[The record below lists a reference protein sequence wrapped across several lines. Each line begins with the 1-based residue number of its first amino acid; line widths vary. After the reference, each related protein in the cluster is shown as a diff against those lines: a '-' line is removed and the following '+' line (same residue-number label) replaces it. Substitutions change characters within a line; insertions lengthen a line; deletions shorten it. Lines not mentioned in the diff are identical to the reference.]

1 MECIFIHHS
10 AYLCSYIVFH
20 VEHRRLCFTWNIVW
34 SVYLYI
40 IVHIYAVWYI
50 VKTSKNIMYKYAV
63 YCIKT
68 VYLHQVFLFNL
79 LTIFIMSKGS
89 SYWGTATGKIGNT
102 VVRVRKGV
110 RVESMYQPNVSN
122 PRSEG
127 QVYQRGKF
135 QDAVGFY
142 KRAMA
147 NFFKLAYEDK
157 KPNETDFNAFMR
169 YNTSKGRVYSKQ
181 MIAAASPGIPF
192 IGEWIMSVGSLPT
205 INVVE
210 DNQDLALNLTVE
222 GFADATTTMGT
233 FFASLLAAHP
243 TLQQGDIVTLVRIMS
258 GADAAGADELND
270 KSVGLIPAI
279 SIGEGYKEA
288 PLWVVDQYVIDTK
301 SAELV
306 KNQAWYAGYNAGKF
320 KLELDAPIGGDFDST
335 VYACAAAV
343 IISRKTAGGLLT
355 STTSLTWN
363 SVGKNMLDTMATD
376 NWLQGQRK
384 AWGSSDVILAGA
396 LV

>member
-1 MECIFIHHS
+1 
-10 AYLCSYIVFH
+10 
-20 VEHRRLCFTWNIVW
+20 
-34 SVYLYI
+34 
-40 IVHIYAVWYI
+40 
-50 VKTSKNIMYKYAV
+50 
-63 YCIKT
+63 
-68 VYLHQVFLFNL
+68 
-79 LTIFIMSKGS
+79 MSKGS

-102 VVRVRKGV
+102 VVRVRKGT

-192 IGEWIMSVGSLPT
+192 IGEWVMAVGSLPS
-205 INVVE
+205 INVV
-210 DNQDLALNLTVE
+210 QDDQELAINLTMD
-222 GFADATTTMGT
+222 GFTADTSTMGA
-233 FFASLLAAHP
+233 FFTSLIAAHP
-243 TLQQGDIVTLVRIMS
+243 TLQQGDIVTIVRIMS

-270 KSVGLIPAI
+270 PSLGLIPGITIA
-279 SIGEGYKEA
+279 EAYQEA
-288 PLWVVDQYVIDTK
+288 PLWVVDQYVIDTTA
-301 SAELV
+301 SELV
-306 KNQAWYAGYNAGKF
+306 KNQPWFSQYNAGKF
-320 KLELDAPIGGDFDST
+320 RLETDAPIGGNYDST
-335 VYACAAAV
+335 TVACAAAV

-363 SVGKNMLDTMATD
+363 KVGKQLLDTMATD

>member
-1 MECIFIHHS
+1 
-10 AYLCSYIVFH
+10 
-20 VEHRRLCFTWNIVW
+20 
-34 SVYLYI
+34 
-40 IVHIYAVWYI
+40 
-50 VKTSKNIMYKYAV
+50 MYKYAV

-68 VYLHQVFLFNL
+68 VYLHQVFLFNQ

-89 SYWGTATGKIGNT
+89 SYWGTATGRIGNT
-102 VVRVRKGV
+102 VVRVRKGT

-122 PRSEG
+122 PRSKG
-127 QVYQRGKF
+127 QVFQRGKF

-142 KRAMA
+142 KRALA

-192 IGEWIMSVGSLPT
+192 IGEWVMSVGSLPSVD
-205 INVVE
+205 VVSA
-210 DNQDLALNLTVE
+210 DGDLKIGLTMN
-222 GFADATTTMGT
+222 GFVADTSTMGA
-233 FFASLLAAHP
+233 FFTSLIAAHP
-243 TLQQGDIVTLVRIMS
+243 TLQQGDIVTIVRIMS

-270 KSVGLIPAI
+270 PSVGLIPAI
-279 SIGEGYKEA
+279 SIGEDYQEA
-288 PLWVVDQYVIDTK
+288 PLWAVDQYVIDTASK
-301 SAELV
+301 ALI
-306 KNQAWYAGYNAGKF
+306 KNQPWYSSKEEDGF
-320 KLELDAPIGGDFDST
+320 VLDLDSKIGGSYSHT
-335 VYACAAAV
+335 AYACAAAV

-363 SVGKNMLDTMATD
+363 KVGKEMLDTMATD

>member
-1 MECIFIHHS
+1 
-10 AYLCSYIVFH
+10 
-20 VEHRRLCFTWNIVW
+20 
-34 SVYLYI
+34 
-40 IVHIYAVWYI
+40 
-50 VKTSKNIMYKYAV
+50 MYKYAV

-89 SYWGTATGKIGNT
+89 SYWGTATGRIGNT

-169 YNTSKGRVYSKQ
+169 YNTSRARVYSKQ
-181 MIAAASPGIPF
+181 MIAAGSPGIPF
-192 IGEWIMSVGSLPT
+192 MGDWLMSVGSLPSV
-205 INVVE
+205 NVVR
-210 DNQDLALNLTVE
+210 DADDLVIPLTID
-222 GFADATTTMGT
+222 GFSAETSTMGA
-233 FFASLLAAHP
+233 FFTALLAAHP
-243 TLQQGDIVTLVRIMS
+243 TLQQGDIVTFVRIIT
-258 GADAAGADELND
+258 GANLASPDDLED
-270 KSVGLIPAI
+270 KTVGNIPCILIGTDYEE
-279 SIGEGYKEA
+279 S
-288 PLWVVDQYVIDTK
+288 PLWLVSQYIIDTASTEK
-301 SAELV
+301 INGQDWFVQYST
-306 KNQAWYAGYNAGKF
+306 GKL
-320 KLELDAPIGGDFDST
+320 KINLSGPLSGFDPT
-335 VYACAAAV
+335 NNACAAAV
-343 IISRKTAGGLLT
+343 IVSRKTANGLLT

-363 SVGKNMLDTMATD
+363 SKGKEMLDDMLTV

>member
-1 MECIFIHHS
+1 
-10 AYLCSYIVFH
+10 
-20 VEHRRLCFTWNIVW
+20 
-34 SVYLYI
+34 
-40 IVHIYAVWYI
+40 
-50 VKTSKNIMYKYAV
+50 MYKYAV

-79 LTIFIMSKGS
+79 LTILIMSKGS

-169 YNTSKGRVYSKQ
+169 YNTNKGRVYSKQ
-181 MIAAASPGIPF
+181 MISLASPAIPYM
-192 IGEWIMSVGSLPT
+192 GDWLMSVGSLPSVD
-205 INVVE
+205 VVR
-210 DNQDLALNLTVE
+210 DADYLTMPLTVN
-222 GFADATTTMGT
+222 GFSAETSTMGA
-233 FFASLLAAHP
+233 FFTALLAAHP
-243 TLQQGDIVTLVRIMS
+243 TLQNGDIMTIVRIVTGGELAS
-258 GADAAGADELND
+258 PDDLEDKTVGNIPCILIDPSYDE
-270 KSVGLIPAI
+270 P
-279 SIGEGYKEA
+279 
-288 PLWVVDQYVIDTK
+288 PLWLVDQYVINTN
-301 SAELV
+301 SAELI
-306 KNQAWYAGYNAGKF
+306 KNQPWYKSYAEGKF
-320 KLELDAPIGGDFDST
+320 NFNLGVINGLDYT
-335 VYACAAAV
+335 NVACAAAV
-343 IISRKTAGGLLT
+343 IVSRKTANGLLT
-355 STTSLTWN
+355 STTPLVWN
-363 SVGKNMLDTMATD
+363 AHGKDMLDDMLTD

>member
-1 MECIFIHHS
+1 
-10 AYLCSYIVFH
+10 
-20 VEHRRLCFTWNIVW
+20 
-34 SVYLYI
+34 
-40 IVHIYAVWYI
+40 
-50 VKTSKNIMYKYAV
+50 MYKYAV

-89 SYWGTATGKIGNT
+89 SYWGTATGRIGNT
-102 VVRVRKGV
+102 VVRVRKGT

-122 PRSEG
+122 PRSKG

-169 YNTSKGRVYSKQ
+169 YNTNKGRVYSKQ
-181 MIAAASPGIPF
+181 MIAAGSPGIPYV
-192 IGEWIMSVGSLPT
+192 GEWVMSVGSLPSVD
-205 INVVE
+205 VVRNIDE
-210 DNQDLALNLTVE
+210 LAFNLTVN
-222 GFADATTTMGT
+222 GFVADTSTMGA
-233 FFASLLAAHP
+233 FFTSLIAAHP
-243 TLQQGDIVTLVRIMS
+243 TLQQGDIVTIVRIAS

-270 KSVGLIPAI
+270 PSLGLIPGI
-279 SIGEGYKEA
+279 TIGEDYKEA

-306 KNQAWYAGYNAGKF
+306 KNQPWYKRYAENKF
-320 KLELDAPIGGDFDST
+320 ILNMGGVIGGGFDET
-335 VYACAAAV
+335 NYACAAAV

-363 SVGKNMLDTMATD
+363 STGKQLLDTMATD

>member
-1 MECIFIHHS
+1 
-10 AYLCSYIVFH
+10 
-20 VEHRRLCFTWNIVW
+20 
-34 SVYLYI
+34 
-40 IVHIYAVWYI
+40 
-50 VKTSKNIMYKYAV
+50 MYKYAV

-89 SYWGTATGKIGNT
+89 SYWGTATGRIGNT

-169 YNTSKGRVYSKQ
+169 YNVSKARVYSKQ
-181 MIAAASPGIPF
+181 MIAAGSPGIPF
-192 IGEWIMSVGSLPT
+192 MGEWVMSVGSLPT
-205 INVVE
+205 VDVVRNT
-210 DNQDLALNLTVE
+210 DDLALPLAVN
-222 GFADATTTMGT
+222 GFSADTSTMGALFT
-233 FFASLLAAHP
+233 SLLAAHP
-243 TLQQGDIVTLVRIMS
+243 TLQQGDIVTIVRIIS
-258 GADAAGADELND
+258 GAETSGSDELND
-270 KSVGLIPAI
+270 PSVGLIPAI
-279 SIGEGYKEA
+279 TIGEDYQEA
-288 PLWVVDQYVIDTK
+288 PLWRVDQYIIDTT
-301 SAELV
+301 SAELI
-306 KNQAWYAGYNAGKF
+306 KNQPWYSSYAEGKINVN
-320 KLELDAPIGGDFDST
+320 LNVIDGLDPT
-335 VYACAAAV
+335 NVACAAAV
-343 IISRKTAGGLLT
+343 IVSRKTASGLLT
-355 STTSLTWN
+355 STTTLTWN
-363 SVGKNMLDTMATD
+363 TKGKQMLDDMATA

>member
-1 MECIFIHHS
+1 
-10 AYLCSYIVFH
+10 
-20 VEHRRLCFTWNIVW
+20 
-34 SVYLYI
+34 
-40 IVHIYAVWYI
+40 
-50 VKTSKNIMYKYAV
+50 MYKYAV

-89 SYWGTATGKIGNT
+89 SYWGTATGRIGNT
-102 VVRVRKGV
+102 VVRVRKGT

-192 IGEWIMSVGSLPT
+192 IGEWVMSVGSLPSV
-205 INVVE
+205 NVVRA
-210 DNQDLALNLTVE
+210 DDDLALDLTLN
-222 GFADATTTMGT
+222 GFVADTSTMGA
-233 FFASLLAAHP
+233 FFTSLLAAHP
-243 TLQQGDIVTLVRIMS
+243 TLQQGDIVTIVRIAS

-270 KSVGLIPAI
+270 PSLGLIPGI
-279 SIGEGYKEA
+279 TIGEAYQEA
-288 PLWVVDQYVIDTK
+288 PLWVVDQYVIDTT

-306 KNQAWYAGYNAGKF
+306 KNQPWFGTYAESKIR
-320 KLELDAPIGGDFDST
+320 LELDKPIGGAFDGT
-335 VYACAAAV
+335 LHACAAAV
-343 IISRKTAGGLLT
+343 IISRKTASGLLT

-363 SVGKNMLDTMATD
+363 TVGKQLLDNMEKD

>member
-1 MECIFIHHS
+1 
-10 AYLCSYIVFH
+10 
-20 VEHRRLCFTWNIVW
+20 
-34 SVYLYI
+34 
-40 IVHIYAVWYI
+40 
-50 VKTSKNIMYKYAV
+50 MYKYAV

-89 SYWGTATGKIGNT
+89 SYWGTATGRIGNT

-169 YNTSKGRVYSKQ
+169 YNTNKGRVYSKQ
-181 MIAAASPGIPF
+181 MISVASPAIPYM
-192 IGEWIMSVGSLPT
+192 GDWLMSVGSMPSVD
-205 INVVE
+205 VVRS
-210 DNQDLALNLTVE
+210 DANLAINLTMNNYVE
-222 GFADATTTMGT
+222 ATSTMGS
-233 FFASLLAAHP
+233 FFTALLAEHP
-243 TLQQGDIVTLVRIMS
+243 TLQNGDIMTIVRIITGGELAS
-258 GADAAGADELND
+258 PDDLEDKTVGNIPCILIDPSYDE
-270 KSVGLIPAI
+270 P
-279 SIGEGYKEA
+279 
-288 PLWVVDQYVIDTK
+288 PLWLVDQYVIDTN
-301 SAELV
+301 STELL
-306 KNQAWYAGYNAGKF
+306 KNQRWFTQYSNSLF
-320 KLELDAPIGGDFDST
+320 SLQLDTVAGDFDST
-335 VYACAAAV
+335 AVACAAAV
-343 IISRKTAGGLLT
+343 IISRKTASGLLT
-355 STTSLTWN
+355 STTPLVWN
-363 SVGKNMLDTMATD
+363 AHGKQMLDDMAKD

>member
-1 MECIFIHHS
+1 
-10 AYLCSYIVFH
+10 
-20 VEHRRLCFTWNIVW
+20 
-34 SVYLYI
+34 
-40 IVHIYAVWYI
+40 
-50 VKTSKNIMYKYAV
+50 MYKYAV

-89 SYWGTATGKIGNT
+89 SYWGTATGRIGNT
-102 VVRVRKGV
+102 VVRVRKGT

-147 NFFKLAYEDK
+147 NFFKLAFEDK

-181 MIAAASPGIPF
+181 MIAAASPGIPYV
-192 IGEWIMSVGSLPT
+192 GEWVMSVGSLPT
-205 INVVE
+205 VNVVR
-210 DNQDLALNLTVE
+210 DADDLVMPLTVD
-222 GFADATTTMGT
+222 GFSADTSTMGALFT
-233 FFASLLAAHP
+233 SLLAAHP
-243 TLQQGDIVTLVRIMS
+243 TLQQGDIVTIVRIVS
-258 GADAAGADELND
+258 GAETAGADELND
-270 KSVGLIPAI
+270 PSVGLIPAI
-279 SIGEGYKEA
+279 TIGEDYQEA
-288 PLWVVDQYVIDTK
+288 PLWLVDQYVIDTA
-301 SAELV
+301 SSELI
-306 KNQAWYAGYNAGKF
+306 KNQPWYVQYAEGKF
-320 KLELDAPIGGDFDST
+320 KINLGVVAGLDPT
-335 VYACAAAV
+335 NVACAAAV

-363 SVGKNMLDTMATD
+363 AKGKQLLDDMETN

>member
-1 MECIFIHHS
+1 
-10 AYLCSYIVFH
+10 
-20 VEHRRLCFTWNIVW
+20 
-34 SVYLYI
+34 
-40 IVHIYAVWYI
+40 
-50 VKTSKNIMYKYAV
+50 MYKYAV

-169 YNTSKGRVYSKQ
+169 YNTNKGRVYSKQ
-181 MIAAASPGIPF
+181 MIAAGSPGIPF
-192 IGEWIMSVGSLPT
+192 IGEWVMSVGSLPT
-205 INVVE
+205 VDVVR
-210 DNQDLALNLTVE
+210 DTDSLVLPLTVN
-222 GFADATTTMGT
+222 GFSAETSTMGALFT
-233 FFASLLAAHP
+233 SLLAAHP
-243 TLQQGDIVTLVRIMS
+243 TLQQGDIVTIVRIVS
-258 GADAAGADELND
+258 GAETAAADELND
-270 KSVGLIPAI
+270 PSVGLIPAI
-279 SIGEGYKEA
+279 TIGEDYQEA
-288 PLWVVDQYVIDTK
+288 PLWLVDQYVIDTA
-301 SAELV
+301 SSELI
-306 KNQAWYAGYNAGKF
+306 KNQPWYVQYAEGKF
-320 KLELDAPIGGDFDST
+320 KLNLGVIAGLDYT
-335 VYACAAAV
+335 NVACAAAV
-343 IISRKTAGGLLT
+343 IVSRKTASGLLT
-355 STTSLTWN
+355 STSTLTWN
-363 SVGKNMLDTMATD
+363 ANGKQMLDVMATD
-376 NWLQGQRK
+376 NWLKGQRK

>member
-1 MECIFIHHS
+1 
-10 AYLCSYIVFH
+10 
-20 VEHRRLCFTWNIVW
+20 
-34 SVYLYI
+34 
-40 IVHIYAVWYI
+40 
-50 VKTSKNIMYKYAV
+50 MYKYAV

-68 VYLHQVFLFNL
+68 VYLHQVFLFNQ

-89 SYWGTATGKIGNT
+89 SYWGTATGRIGNT

-142 KRAMA
+142 KRALA

-192 IGEWIMSVGSLPT
+192 IGEWVMSVGSLPT
-205 INVVE
+205 INVIQ
-210 DNQDLALNLTVE
+210 DGQDLALNLTVE
-222 GFADATTTMGT
+222 GFANDTTTMGT
-233 FFASLLAAHP
+233 FFTSLLAAHP
-243 TLQQGDIVTLVRIMS
+243 TLQQGDIVTIVRIMS

-270 KSVGLIPAI
+270 PSVGLIPAI
-279 SIGEGYKEA
+279 SIGEDYQEA

-306 KNQAWYAGYNAGKF
+306 KNQPWYASYAAGKL
-320 KLELDAPIGGDFDST
+320 KLELAAPIGGNFDST
-335 VYACAAAV
+335 YACAAAV

-363 SVGKNMLDTMATD
+363 AVGKEMLDTMATE

-384 AWGSSDVILAGA
+384 AWGSSDVIIAGA

>member
-1 MECIFIHHS
+1 
-10 AYLCSYIVFH
+10 
-20 VEHRRLCFTWNIVW
+20 
-34 SVYLYI
+34 
-40 IVHIYAVWYI
+40 
-50 VKTSKNIMYKYAV
+50 MYKYAV

-147 NFFKLAYEDK
+147 NFFKMAYEDK

-169 YNTSKGRVYSKQ
+169 YNVSKARVYSKQ
-181 MIAAASPGIPF
+181 MIAAGSPGIPF
-192 IGEWIMSVGSLPT
+192 MGEWVMSVGSLPT
-205 INVVE
+205 VDVVRDV
-210 DNQDLALNLTVE
+210 DNLALPLTVD
-222 GFADATTTMGT
+222 GFSADTSTMGALFT
-233 FFASLLAAHP
+233 SLLAAHP
-243 TLQQGDIVTLVRIMS
+243 TLQQGDIVTIVRIVS
-258 GADAAGADELND
+258 GAENAGADELND
-270 KSVGLIPAI
+270 PSVGLIPAI
-279 SIGEGYKEA
+279 TIGEDYQEA
-288 PLWVVDQYVIDTK
+288 PLWRVDQYIIDTA
-301 SAELV
+301 STELI
-306 KNQAWYAGYNAGKF
+306 KNQPWYVQYAEGKF
-320 KLELDAPIGGDFDST
+320 KLNLAVVGGLDYT
-335 VYACAAAV
+335 NVACAAAV
-343 IISRKTAGGLLT
+343 IVSRKTASGLLT

-363 SVGKNMLDTMATD
+363 TVGKQLLDTMATD

-384 AWGSSDVILAGA
+384 AWGSSNVILAGA

>member
-1 MECIFIHHS
+1 
-10 AYLCSYIVFH
+10 
-20 VEHRRLCFTWNIVW
+20 
-34 SVYLYI
+34 
-40 IVHIYAVWYI
+40 
-50 VKTSKNIMYKYAV
+50 
-63 YCIKT
+63 
-68 VYLHQVFLFNL
+68 
-79 LTIFIMSKGS
+79 MSKGS
-89 SYWGTATGKIGNT
+89 SYWGTATGRIGNT

-192 IGEWIMSVGSLPT
+192 IGEWVMSVGSLPSVD
-205 INVVE
+205 VVQN
-210 DNQDLALNLTVE
+210 DQDLALNLTVE

-233 FFASLLAAHP
+233 FFTSLLAAHP
-243 TLQQGDIVTLVRIMS
+243 TLQQGDIVTIVRIMS

-270 KSVGLIPAI
+270 PSVGLIPAI
-279 SIGEGYKEA
+279 SIGEAYQET
-288 PLWVVDQYVIDTK
+288 PLWVVDQYVINTN

-306 KNQAWYAGYNAGKF
+306 KNQPWYSGYDAGKF
-320 KLELDAPIGGDFDST
+320 GLELDKPIGGSFDST

-363 SVGKNMLDTMATD
+363 KAGKEMLDTMATD

>member
-1 MECIFIHHS
+1 
-10 AYLCSYIVFH
+10 
-20 VEHRRLCFTWNIVW
+20 
-34 SVYLYI
+34 
-40 IVHIYAVWYI
+40 
-50 VKTSKNIMYKYAV
+50 MYKYAV

-102 VVRVRKGV
+102 VVRVRKGT

-169 YNTSKGRVYSKQ
+169 YNVSKARVYSKQ
-181 MIAAASPGIPF
+181 MIAAASPAIPF
-192 IGEWIMSVGSLPT
+192 MGDWVMSVGSLPSV
-205 INVVE
+205 NVIGA
-210 DNQDLALNLTVE
+210 DSGLAIDLNVN
-222 GFADATTTMGT
+222 GFVQNESTMGT
-233 FFASLLAAHP
+233 FFSSLIAAHP
-243 TLQQGDIVTLVRIMS
+243 TVQNGDIFTIVRIAS

-270 KSVGLIPAI
+270 PSVGLIPAI
-279 SIGEGYKEA
+279 TIGEAYQEA
-288 PLWVVDQYVIDTK
+288 PLWAVNQYVVDTN
-301 SAELV
+301 SAKLV
-306 KNQAWYAGYNAGKF
+306 KDEPWFGSYAENKF
-320 KLELDAPIGGDFDST
+320 RLNLDQT
-335 VYACAAAV
+335 VGNGFNGTLYACAAAV
-343 IISRKTAGGLLT
+343 IISRKTASGLLT

-363 SVGKNMLDTMATD
+363 TVGKQMLDTMATD

>member
-1 MECIFIHHS
+1 
-10 AYLCSYIVFH
+10 
-20 VEHRRLCFTWNIVW
+20 
-34 SVYLYI
+34 
-40 IVHIYAVWYI
+40 
-50 VKTSKNIMYKYAV
+50 MYKYAV

-169 YNTSKGRVYSKQ
+169 YNTNKGRVYSKQ
-181 MIAAASPGIPF
+181 MIAAGSPGIPF
-192 IGEWIMSVGSLPT
+192 MGEWVMSVGSLPSV
-205 INVVE
+205 NVVQ
-210 DNQDLALNLTVE
+210 NGVNLAINLTVNGFVE
-222 GFADATTTMGT
+222 GTTTMGT
-233 FFASLLAAHP
+233 FFTSLLAEHP
-243 TLQQGDIVTLVRIMS
+243 TLQQGDIFTIVRILS
-258 GADAAGADELND
+258 GADVAGADELND
-270 KSVGLIPAI
+270 PSLGLIPGI
-279 SIGEGYKEA
+279 TIDETYKEA
-288 PLWVVDQYVIDTK
+288 PLWLVDQFVIDTN
-301 SAELV
+301 STALV
-306 KNQAWYAGYNAGKF
+306 KDQRWFTQYSNGLFGLQ
-320 KLELDAPIGGDFDST
+320 LDAIAGDYDST
-335 VYACAAAV
+335 SVACAAAV

-363 SVGKNMLDTMATD
+363 TVGKQMLDAMATD

>member
-1 MECIFIHHS
+1 
-10 AYLCSYIVFH
+10 
-20 VEHRRLCFTWNIVW
+20 
-34 SVYLYI
+34 
-40 IVHIYAVWYI
+40 
-50 VKTSKNIMYKYAV
+50 MYKYAV

-147 NFFKLAYEDK
+147 NFFKLAFEDK

-181 MIAAASPGIPF
+181 MIAAGSPGIPF
-192 IGEWIMSVGSLPT
+192 MGEWVMSVGSLPT
-205 INVVE
+205 VNVE
-210 DNQDLALNLTVE
+210 RDTDDLVLPLTVN
-222 GFADATTTMGT
+222 GFSAETSTMGALFT
-233 FFASLLAAHP
+233 SLLAAHP
-243 TLQQGDIVTLVRIMS
+243 TLQQGDIVTIVRIVS
-258 GADAAGADELND
+258 GAETAGADELND
-270 KSVGLIPAI
+270 PSVGLIPAI
-279 SIGEGYKEA
+279 TIGEDYQEA
-288 PLWVVDQYVIDTK
+288 PLWRVDQYVIDTT
-301 SAELV
+301 SAELI
-306 KNQAWYAGYNAGKF
+306 KNQPWYVQYAEGKF
-320 KLELDAPIGGDFDST
+320 RLNLGLVNGLDDT
-335 VYACAAAV
+335 NVACAAAV
-343 IISRKTAGGLLT
+343 IISRKTSSGLLT
-355 STTSLTWN
+355 STTTLTWN
-363 SVGKNMLDTMATD
+363 AKGQNMLDEMTND

>member
-1 MECIFIHHS
+1 
-10 AYLCSYIVFH
+10 
-20 VEHRRLCFTWNIVW
+20 
-34 SVYLYI
+34 
-40 IVHIYAVWYI
+40 
-50 VKTSKNIMYKYAV
+50 MYKYAV

-169 YNTSKGRVYSKQ
+169 YNTNKGRVYSKQ
-181 MIAAASPGIPF
+181 MISLASPAIPYM
-192 IGEWIMSVGSLPT
+192 GDWLMSVGSLPSVD
-205 INVVE
+205 VVRT
-210 DNQDLALNLTVE
+210 DNDLAISLTMDN
-222 GFADATTTMGT
+222 FAADTSTMGS
-233 FFASLLAAHP
+233 FFTALLAAHP
-243 TLQQGDIVTLVRIMS
+243 TLQNGDIVTIVRIVTGGELAS
-258 GADAAGADELND
+258 PDDLEDKTVGNIPCILIDPSYDE
-270 KSVGLIPAI
+270 P
-279 SIGEGYKEA
+279 
-288 PLWVVDQYVIDTK
+288 PLWLVDQYVIDTSSK
-301 SAELV
+301 ELV
-306 KNQAWYAGYNAGKF
+306 KNQPWFYSYSQGKLTF
-320 KLELDAPIGGDFDST
+320 ELDKAVGGTFDST
-335 VYACAAAV
+335 LVACAACV
-343 IISRKTAGGLLT
+343 IVSRKTANGLLT
-355 STTSLTWN
+355 STTPLVWN
-363 SVGKNMLDTMATD
+363 EHGKVMLDDMLNN

-384 AWGSSDVILAGA
+384 AWGSSDVILAGT

>member
-1 MECIFIHHS
+1 
-10 AYLCSYIVFH
+10 
-20 VEHRRLCFTWNIVW
+20 
-34 SVYLYI
+34 
-40 IVHIYAVWYI
+40 
-50 VKTSKNIMYKYAV
+50 MYKYAV

-89 SYWGTATGKIGNT
+89 SYWGTATGRIGNT
-102 VVRVRKGV
+102 VVRVRKGT

-181 MIAAASPGIPF
+181 MIAAGSPGIPYV
-192 IGEWIMSVGSLPT
+192 GEWVMSVGSLPSV
-205 INVVE
+205 NVV
-210 DNQDLALNLTVE
+210 QDSQELAINLTVE
-222 GFADATTTMGT
+222 GFADASTTMGT
-233 FFASLLAAHP
+233 FFTSLLAAHP
-243 TLQQGDIVTLVRIMS
+243 TLQNGDIVTIVRIMS

-270 KSVGLIPAI
+270 PSLGLIPGI
-279 SIGEGYKEA
+279 TIGEAYQEA
-288 PLWVVDQYVIDTK
+288 PLWVVDQYVIDTN

-306 KNQAWYAGYNAGKF
+306 KNQPWYAGYNAGKF
-320 KLELDAPIGGDFDST
+320 KLETDKPIGGDYDST
-335 VYACAAAV
+335 VVACAAAV

-363 SVGKNMLDTMATD
+363 TKGKEMLDDMLTV

>member
-1 MECIFIHHS
+1 
-10 AYLCSYIVFH
+10 
-20 VEHRRLCFTWNIVW
+20 
-34 SVYLYI
+34 
-40 IVHIYAVWYI
+40 
-50 VKTSKNIMYKYAV
+50 MYKYAV

-142 KRAMA
+142 KRALA

-192 IGEWIMSVGSLPT
+192 IGEWVMSVGSLPT
-205 INVVE
+205 INVVQN
-210 DNQDLALNLTVE
+210 DQDLALNLTVE

-233 FFASLLAAHP
+233 FFTSLLDAHP
-243 TLQQGDIVTLVRIMS
+243 TLQQGDIVTIVRIMS

-270 KSVGLIPAI
+270 PSLGLIPGI
-279 SIGEGYKEA
+279 TIGEAYQEA
-288 PLWVVDQYVIDTK
+288 PLWVVDQYVIDTT

-306 KNQAWYAGYNAGKF
+306 KNQPWFSGYGEGQF
-320 KLELDAPIGGDFDST
+320 GLELDKPIGGSFDST
-335 VYACAAAV
+335 VVACAAAV

-363 SVGKNMLDTMATD
+363 AAGKKMLDDMATE

>member
-1 MECIFIHHS
+1 
-10 AYLCSYIVFH
+10 
-20 VEHRRLCFTWNIVW
+20 
-34 SVYLYI
+34 
-40 IVHIYAVWYI
+40 
-50 VKTSKNIMYKYAV
+50 MYKYAV

-68 VYLHQVFLFNL
+68 IYLHQVFLFNL

-102 VVRVRKGV
+102 VVRVRKGT

-147 NFFKLAYEDK
+147 NFFKLAFEDK

-181 MIAAASPGIPF
+181 MIAAGSPGIPYV
-192 IGEWIMSVGSLPT
+192 GEWVMSVGSLPSVG
-205 INVVE
+205 VVSNE
-210 DNQDLALNLTVE
+210 GGLDIPLTVN
-222 GFADATTTMGT
+222 GFAADTSTMGA
-233 FFASLLAAHP
+233 FFTALMAAHP
-243 TLQQGDIVTLVRIMS
+243 TLQQGDIVTIVRIMT
-258 GADAAGADELND
+258 GADVAGADELND
-270 KSVGLIPAI
+270 PSVGLIPGITI
-279 SIGEGYKEA
+279 SEAYKEA
-288 PLWVVDQYVIDTK
+288 PLWAVDQYVIDTA
-301 SAELV
+301 STELV
-306 KNQAWYAGYNAGKF
+306 KNQPWFNAYQTGNF
-320 KLELDAPIGGDFDST
+320 SLELDKPIGTGYDST
-335 VYACAAAV
+335 TVACAAAV
-343 IISRKTAGGLLT
+343 IISRKTASGLLT

-363 SVGKNMLDTMATD
+363 KVGKQLLDNMATD

>member
-1 MECIFIHHS
+1 
-10 AYLCSYIVFH
+10 
-20 VEHRRLCFTWNIVW
+20 
-34 SVYLYI
+34 
-40 IVHIYAVWYI
+40 
-50 VKTSKNIMYKYAV
+50 MYKYAV

-102 VVRVRKGV
+102 VVRVRKGT

-122 PRSEG
+122 PRSKG

-169 YNTSKGRVYSKQ
+169 YNTSNGRVYSKQ
-181 MIAAASPGIPF
+181 MIAAASPGIPYV
-192 IGEWIMSVGSLPT
+192 GEWVMSVGSLPSVD
-205 INVVE
+205 VVQ
-210 DNQDLALNLTVE
+210 DSQDLAMNLTVE
-222 GFADATTTMGT
+222 GFADATTTMGK
-233 FFASLLAAHP
+233 FFTSLLAAHP
-243 TLQQGDIVTLVRIMS
+243 TLQQGDIVTIVRIMS

-270 KSVGLIPAI
+270 PSLGLIPGITIA
-279 SIGEGYKEA
+279 EAYQEA
-288 PLWVVDQYVIDTK
+288 PLWVVDQYVIDTN

-306 KNQAWYAGYNAGKF
+306 KNQPWFTQYDAGKF
-320 KLELDAPIGGDFDST
+320 KLELDKPIGGNFDST
-335 VYACAAAV
+335 TVACAAAI

-363 SVGKNMLDTMATD
+363 TVGKQLLDTMATD

>member
-1 MECIFIHHS
+1 
-10 AYLCSYIVFH
+10 
-20 VEHRRLCFTWNIVW
+20 
-34 SVYLYI
+34 
-40 IVHIYAVWYI
+40 
-50 VKTSKNIMYKYAV
+50 MYKYSV

-89 SYWGTATGKIGNT
+89 SYWGTATGRIGNT
-102 VVRVRKGV
+102 VVRVRKGT

-169 YNTSKGRVYSKQ
+169 YNTNKGRVYSKQ
-181 MIAAASPGIPF
+181 MIAAGSPGIPYV
-192 IGEWIMSVGSLPT
+192 GEWVMSVGSLPSV
-205 INVVE
+205 NVVRAG
-210 DNQDLALNLTVE
+210 DDLALDLTVN
-222 GFADATTTMGT
+222 GFVADTSTMGA
-233 FFASLLAAHP
+233 FFSALLAAHP
-243 TLQQGDIVTLVRIMS
+243 TLQQGDIVTFVRIMS

-270 KSVGLIPAI
+270 PSLGLIPGVT
-279 SIGEGYKEA
+279 IGEAYKEA
-288 PLWVVDQYVIDTK
+288 PLWVVNQYVIDTT

-306 KNQAWYAGYNAGKF
+306 KNQPWYGAYGENKI
-320 KLELDAPIGGDFDST
+320 KLELDAPIAGGFDAT
-335 VYACAAAV
+335 LHACAAAV

-363 SVGKNMLDTMATD
+363 TVGKQLLDSMAAD

>member
-1 MECIFIHHS
+1 
-10 AYLCSYIVFH
+10 
-20 VEHRRLCFTWNIVW
+20 
-34 SVYLYI
+34 
-40 IVHIYAVWYI
+40 
-50 VKTSKNIMYKYAV
+50 
-63 YCIKT
+63 
-68 VYLHQVFLFNL
+68 
-79 LTIFIMSKGS
+79 MSKGS

-169 YNTSKGRVYSKQ
+169 YNTSKGRVYSTQ
-181 MIAAASPGIPF
+181 MIAAGSPGIPF
-192 IGEWIMSVGSLPT
+192 IGEWVMSVGSLPT
-205 INVVE
+205 VDVVR
-210 DNQDLALNLTVE
+210 DADDLVMPLTVN
-222 GFADATTTMGT
+222 GFSAETSTMGALFT
-233 FFASLLAAHP
+233 SLLAAHP
-243 TLQQGDIVTLVRIMS
+243 TLQQGDIVTIVRIVS
-258 GADAAGADELND
+258 GADNAGADELND
-270 KSVGLIPAI
+270 PSVGLIPAI
-279 SIGEGYKEA
+279 TISEEYQEA
-288 PLWVVDQYVIDTK
+288 PLWRVDQYIIDTA
-301 SAELV
+301 SAELI
-306 KNQAWYAGYNAGKF
+306 KNQPWYVQYTEGKF
-320 KLELDAPIGGDFDST
+320 KLNLGVVGGLDST
-335 VYACAAAV
+335 NVACAAAV
-343 IISRKTAGGLLT
+343 IVSRKTASGLLT

-363 SVGKNMLDTMATD
+363 SKGKQLLDTMATD

>member
-1 MECIFIHHS
+1 
-10 AYLCSYIVFH
+10 
-20 VEHRRLCFTWNIVW
+20 
-34 SVYLYI
+34 
-40 IVHIYAVWYI
+40 
-50 VKTSKNIMYKYAV
+50 MYKYAV

-147 NFFKLAYEDK
+147 NFFKLAFEDK

-169 YNTSKGRVYSKQ
+169 YNTSKGSVYSKQ
-181 MIAAASPGIPF
+181 MIAAGSPGIPYM
-192 IGEWIMSVGSLPT
+192 GEWVMSVGSLPT
-205 INVVE
+205 IKVIQN
-210 DNQDLALNLTVE
+210 DQDLALNLTVE

-233 FFASLLAAHP
+233 FFTSLLAAHP
-243 TLQQGDIVTLVRIMS
+243 TLQQGDIVTIVRIMS

-270 KSVGLIPAI
+270 PSLGLIPAI
-279 SIGEGYKEA
+279 SIGEAYQEA
-288 PLWVVDQYVIDTK
+288 PLWLVDQYIIDTS

-306 KNQAWYAGYNAGKF
+306 KNQPWFSGYSTGQF
-320 KLELDAPIGGDFDST
+320 GLELDKPIGGSFDST

-363 SVGKNMLDTMATD
+363 KVGKQMLDNMAKD

>member
-1 MECIFIHHS
+1 
-10 AYLCSYIVFH
+10 
-20 VEHRRLCFTWNIVW
+20 
-34 SVYLYI
+34 
-40 IVHIYAVWYI
+40 
-50 VKTSKNIMYKYAV
+50 MYKYAV

-147 NFFKLAYEDK
+147 NFFKMAYEDK

-169 YNTSKGRVYSKQ
+169 YNVSKARVYSKQ
-181 MIAAASPGIPF
+181 MIAAGSPGIPF
-192 IGEWIMSVGSLPT
+192 MGEWVMSVGSLPT
-205 INVVE
+205 VDVVR
-210 DNQDLALNLTVE
+210 DADDLVLPLTVD
-222 GFADATTTMGT
+222 GFSADTSTMGALFT
-233 FFASLLAAHP
+233 SLLAAHP
-243 TLQQGDIVTLVRIMS
+243 TLQQGDIVTIVRIVS
-258 GADAAGADELND
+258 GAETAGADELND
-270 KSVGLIPAI
+270 PSVGLIPAI
-279 SIGEGYKEA
+279 TIGEDYQEA
-288 PLWVVDQYVIDTK
+288 PLWLVDQYIIDTT
-301 SAELV
+301 SAVLI
-306 KNQAWYAGYNAGKF
+306 KNQPWYVQYATGKF
-320 KLELDAPIGGDFDST
+320 KLNLGVVNGMDPT
-335 VYACAAAV
+335 NVACAAAV
-343 IISRKTAGGLLT
+343 IISRKTTSGLLT
-355 STTSLTWN
+355 STTTLTWN
-363 SVGKNMLDTMATD
+363 SKGKQMLDDMATV

>member
-1 MECIFIHHS
+1 
-10 AYLCSYIVFH
+10 
-20 VEHRRLCFTWNIVW
+20 
-34 SVYLYI
+34 
-40 IVHIYAVWYI
+40 
-50 VKTSKNIMYKYAV
+50 MYKYAV

-102 VVRVRKGV
+102 VVRVRKGT

-169 YNTSKGRVYSKQ
+169 YNTNKGRVYSKQ
-181 MIAAASPGIPF
+181 MISLASPAIPYM
-192 IGEWIMSVGSLPT
+192 GDWLMSVGSLPSVD
-205 INVVE
+205 VVRTDE
-210 DNQDLALNLTVE
+210 DLAISLPMD
-222 GFADATTTMGT
+222 GFVADTSTMGS
-233 FFASLLAAHP
+233 FFTALLAAHP
-243 TLQQGDIVTLVRIMS
+243 TLQNGDIVTIVRIVTGGELAS
-258 GADAAGADELND
+258 PDDLEDKTVGNIPCILIDPSYDE
-270 KSVGLIPAI
+270 P
-279 SIGEGYKEA
+279 
-288 PLWVVDQYVIDTK
+288 PLWLIDQYVIDT
-301 SAELV
+301 SSTALI
-306 KNQAWYAGYNAGKF
+306 KNQPWFYSYNEGKLTF
-320 KLELDAPIGGDFDST
+320 ELDKAVGGTFDAT
-335 VYACAAAV
+335 LVACAAAV
-343 IISRKTAGGLLT
+343 IISRKTASGLLT
-355 STTSLTWN
+355 STTPLVWN
-363 SVGKNMLDTMATD
+363 AHGKTMLDDMLKD

>member
-1 MECIFIHHS
+1 
-10 AYLCSYIVFH
+10 
-20 VEHRRLCFTWNIVW
+20 
-34 SVYLYI
+34 
-40 IVHIYAVWYI
+40 
-50 VKTSKNIMYKYAV
+50 MYKYAV

-68 VYLHQVFLFNL
+68 VYLHQVFLFNI

-102 VVRVRKGV
+102 VVRVRKGT

-142 KRAMA
+142 KRALA

-181 MIAAASPGIPF
+181 MIAAASPGIPYV
-192 IGEWIMSVGSLPT
+192 GEWVMSVGSLPSVD
-205 INVVE
+205 VVSAE
-210 DNQDLALNLTVE
+210 GGLDIPLTVA
-222 GFADATTTMGT
+222 GFVADTSTMGA
-233 FFASLLAAHP
+233 FFTALMAAHP
-243 TLQQGDIVTLVRIMS
+243 TLQQGDIVTIVRIMS

-270 KSVGLIPAI
+270 PSLGLIPGI
-279 SIGEGYKEA
+279 TITESYQEA
-288 PLWVVDQYVIDTK
+288 PLWLVDQYVIDTT
-301 SAELV
+301 STALV
-306 KNQAWYAGYNAGKF
+306 KNQPWFSAYQDGKF
-320 KLELDAPIGGDFDST
+320 TLELDKPFGPGYDST
-335 VYACAAAV
+335 TVACAAAV

-363 SVGKNMLDTMATD
+363 TVGKQMLDTMATD

>member
-1 MECIFIHHS
+1 
-10 AYLCSYIVFH
+10 
-20 VEHRRLCFTWNIVW
+20 
-34 SVYLYI
+34 
-40 IVHIYAVWYI
+40 
-50 VKTSKNIMYKYAV
+50 MYKYAI

-142 KRAMA
+142 KRALA

-181 MIAAASPGIPF
+181 MVAAASPGIPYV
-192 IGEWIMSVGSLPT
+192 GEWVMSVGSLPSVD
-205 INVVE
+205 VV
-210 DNQDLALNLTVE
+210 QDDQELAINLTMD
-222 GFADATTTMGT
+222 GFTADTSTMGA
-233 FFASLLAAHP
+233 FFTSLIAAHP
-243 TLQQGDIVTLVRIMS
+243 TLQQGDIVTIVRIMS

-270 KSVGLIPAI
+270 PSLGLIPGITIA
-279 SIGEGYKEA
+279 EAYQEA
-288 PLWVVDQYVIDTK
+288 PLWVVDQYVIDTTA
-301 SAELV
+301 SELV
-306 KNQAWYAGYNAGKF
+306 KNQPWFSRYNAGKF
-320 KLELDAPIGGDFDST
+320 RLETDAPIGGNYDST
-335 VYACAAAV
+335 TVACAAAV
-343 IISRKTAGGLLT
+343 IISRKTANGLLT

-363 SVGKNMLDTMATD
+363 KVGKQILDTMATN

>member
-1 MECIFIHHS
+1 
-10 AYLCSYIVFH
+10 
-20 VEHRRLCFTWNIVW
+20 
-34 SVYLYI
+34 
-40 IVHIYAVWYI
+40 
-50 VKTSKNIMYKYAV
+50 MYKYAV

-102 VVRVRKGV
+102 VVRVRKGT

-142 KRAMA
+142 KRALA

-192 IGEWIMSVGSLPT
+192 IGEWVMSVGSMPSL
-205 INVVE
+205 NVVRNGNE
-210 DNQDLALNLTVE
+210 LALNME
-222 GFADATTTMGT
+222 MEFADSTSTMGS
-233 FFASLLAAHP
+233 FFTSLIAAHP
-243 TLQQGDIVTLVRIMS
+243 TLQQGDIVTIVRIMS

-270 KSVGLIPAI
+270 PSLGLIPGITIA
-279 SIGEGYKEA
+279 EAYQEA
-288 PLWVVDQYVIDTK
+288 PLWVVDQYVIDTN

-306 KNQAWYAGYNAGKF
+306 KNQPWFKGYDDGGFFN
-320 KLELDAPIGGDFDST
+320 LELNKPIGGSYNST
-335 VYACAAAV
+335 TVACAAAV

-363 SVGKNMLDTMATD
+363 NVGKQILDDMATD

>member
-1 MECIFIHHS
+1 
-10 AYLCSYIVFH
+10 
-20 VEHRRLCFTWNIVW
+20 
-34 SVYLYI
+34 
-40 IVHIYAVWYI
+40 
-50 VKTSKNIMYKYAV
+50 MYKYAV

-102 VVRVRKGV
+102 VVRVRKGT

-142 KRAMA
+142 KRAMS

-181 MIAAASPGIPF
+181 MIAAGSPGIPF
-192 IGEWIMSVGSLPT
+192 IGEWVMSVGSLPT
-205 INVVE
+205 VNVE
-210 DNQDLALNLTVE
+210 RDADDLVMPLTVD
-222 GFADATTTMGT
+222 GFSAETSTMGALFT
-233 FFASLLAAHP
+233 SLLAAHP
-243 TLQQGDIVTLVRIMS
+243 TLQQGDIVTIVRIVS
-258 GADAAGADELND
+258 GAETAGADELND
-270 KSVGLIPAI
+270 PSVGLIPAI
-279 SIGEGYKEA
+279 TIGEDYQEA
-288 PLWVVDQYVIDTK
+288 PLWLVDQYVIDTA
-301 SAELV
+301 SSELI
-306 KNQAWYAGYNAGKF
+306 KNQPWYVQYATGKF
-320 KLELDAPIGGDFDST
+320 KFNLGVIPNLDYT
-335 VYACAAAV
+335 NVACAAAV
-343 IISRKTAGGLLT
+343 IVSRKTSSGLLT
-355 STTSLTWN
+355 STTTLTWN
-363 SVGKNMLDTMATD
+363 AKGKQMLDDMATN

>member
-1 MECIFIHHS
+1 
-10 AYLCSYIVFH
+10 
-20 VEHRRLCFTWNIVW
+20 
-34 SVYLYI
+34 
-40 IVHIYAVWYI
+40 
-50 VKTSKNIMYKYAV
+50 MYKYAV

-89 SYWGTATGKIGNT
+89 SYWGTATGRIGNT
-102 VVRVRKGV
+102 VVRVRKGT

-169 YNTSKGRVYSKQ
+169 YNVSKARVYSKQ
-181 MIAAASPGIPF
+181 MIAAASPAIPF
-192 IGEWIMSVGSLPT
+192 MGDWVMSVGSLPSV
-205 INVVE
+205 NVIGA
-210 DNQDLALNLTVE
+210 DSGLAIDLNVN
-222 GFADATTTMGT
+222 GFVQNESTMGT
-233 FFASLLAAHP
+233 LFSSLIAAHP
-243 TLQQGDIVTLVRIMS
+243 TVQNGDIFTIVRIAS

-270 KSVGLIPAI
+270 PSVGLIPAI
-279 SIGEGYKEA
+279 TIGEAYQEA
-288 PLWVVDQYVIDTK
+288 PVWAVNQYVVNTD
-301 SAELV
+301 SAKLV
-306 KNQAWYAGYNAGKF
+306 KDEPWFGSYAENKIR
-320 KLELDAPIGGDFDST
+320 LNLDQTIGNGFNGT
-335 VYACAAAV
+335 LNACAAAV

-363 SVGKNMLDTMATD
+363 TVGKQMLDAMATD

>member
-1 MECIFIHHS
+1 
-10 AYLCSYIVFH
+10 
-20 VEHRRLCFTWNIVW
+20 
-34 SVYLYI
+34 
-40 IVHIYAVWYI
+40 
-50 VKTSKNIMYKYAV
+50 MYKYAV

-142 KRAMA
+142 KHALA
-147 NFFKLAYEDK
+147 NFFELAYEDK

-169 YNTSKGRVYSKQ
+169 YNVSKARVYSKQ

-192 IGEWIMSVGSLPT
+192 IGEWVMSVGSLPT
-205 INVVE
+205 VNVIQ
-210 DNQDLALNLTVE
+210 DGQDLALSLTVE
-222 GFADATTTMGT
+222 GFDNDTTTMGT
-233 FFASLLAAHP
+233 FFTSLLAAHP
-243 TLQQGDIVTLVRIMS
+243 TLQQGDIVTIVRIMS
-258 GADAAGADELND
+258 GADAAADDEMND
-270 KSVGLIPAI
+270 PSLGWLPAI
-279 SIGEGYKEA
+279 AIGEAYQET
-288 PLWVVDQYVIDTK
+288 PLWVVDQYVINTN
-301 SAELV
+301 STELV
-306 KNQAWYAGYNAGKF
+306 KNQPWYASYAADKL
-320 KLELDAPIGGDFDST
+320 KLELAAPIGGNFDST
-335 VYACAAAV
+335 YACAAAV

-363 SVGKNMLDTMATD
+363 SVGKEMLDTMASD
-376 NWLQGQRK
+376 KWLQGQRK